1 MVDKAGNTKLFDGSG
16 RLTEIR
22 SNTSNDRITL
32 AYNGTLLSTITDG
45 SGQVITITRNAEN
58 KVTAI
63 TDPYGRA
70 VIWSYSDEKTMRL
83 TYPDTKTIQ
92 FNYDNNRLSQ
102 ITQRDGAKIKF
113 TYPITGLTSH
123 INRVSELRELSTSNS
138 VGSIFAFDYSQG
150 NATRITDSEGG
161 KYE

>member
-32 AYNGTLLSTITDG
+32 AYNATITDG

-70 VIWSYSDEKTMRL
+70 VIWSYSDEKTM
-83 TYPDTKTIQ
+83 
-92 FNYDNNRLSQ
+92 S
-102 ITQRDGAKIKF
+102 
-113 TYPITGLTSH
+113 
-123 INRVSELRELSTSNS
+123 
-138 VGSIFAFDYSQG
+138 
-150 NATRITDSEGG
+150 
-161 KYE
+161 